1 MPIRPTRSDPARTD
15 PSPSTPIEPR
25 FLRSVA
31 CTLRYGAGPLLAI
44 LLCIGCGEQDV
55 KKVETNETRSVINEL
70 QSRNSTI
77 ESDTGKKSDWVEL
90 YNSSDT
96 EESLEGYFISDDLVE
111 KQKGKLGV
119 DAVVPARGYLVL
131 WLDDTE
137 NASAPLHF
145 PFKLSGDGDYFFL
158 NDPQGKVVE
167 SITIPPDPTGDNADA
182 ADVSYGAFP
191 DGSDEFNWCQTP
203 TPGRP
208 NAADCAADAGT

>member
-1 MPIRPTRSDPARTD
+1 MPRRTRLSYATVSGQLVRRRVVP
-15 PSPSTPIEPR
+15 
-25 FLRSVA
+25 F
-31 CTLRYGAGPLLAI
+31 TLRTIGNSVVPALAM
-44 LLCIGCGEQDV
+44 LLCTSCGEQDA
-55 KKVETNETRSVINEL
+55 KQAQNSDTRTVVNEL

-90 YNSSDT
+90 YNASDT
-96 EESLEGYFISDDLVE
+96 EESLEGYFISDDLVDN
-111 KQKGKLGV
+111 QKGKLGA

-137 NASAPLHF
+137 NASTPLHF

-158 NDPQGKVVE
+158 NDPSGRAVQ
-167 SITIPPDPTGDNADA
+167 SITIPPDPTGTNADA

-191 DGSDEFNWCQTP
+191 DGTEAFNWCKTP
-203 TPGRP
+203 TPGQP

>member
-1 MPIRPTRSDPARTD
+1 MRRGWRIVSD
-15 PSPSTPIEPR
+15 
-25 FLRSVA
+25 
-31 CTLRYGAGPLLAI
+31 GMGPLLAA
-44 LLCIGCGEQDV
+44 LLCAGCGEQDA
-55 KKVETNETRSVINEL
+55 KQSQSSAPGTVINEL

-96 EESLEGYFISDDLVE
+96 EESLEGYFISDDPVE

-119 DAVVPARGYLVL
+119 DAIVPARGYLVL
-131 WLDDTE
+131 WLDDTA
-137 NASAPLHF
+137 NNGTLHF

-158 NDPQGKVVE
+158 NDPTGRVVQ
-167 SITIPPDPTGDNADA
+167 SITIPPDPTADSADA
-182 ADVSYGAFP
+182 PDVSYGAFP
-191 DGSDEFNWCQTP
+191 DGADAFDWCRTP